1 MQFYPEQAKLGGFL
15 AFLGSGLGLLFARD
29 NNVSSEDVGAD
40 EATKIIKKFSQ
51 GPLPMILLTGLLAFG
66 AMTTFSGCAT
76 TTPQTRE
83 AIVFNAY
90 RDVWTIAHSAYQ
102 AHSENVVLGKVS
114 KEKEA
119 QVDSAWNK
127 FRLVFNT
134 AVRLNSQDWRQL
146 PPASVDVAERELINL
161 IRNL

>member
-1 MQFYPEQAKLGGFL
+1 M
-15 AFLGSGLGLLFARD
+15 
-29 NNVSSEDVGAD
+29 N
-40 EATKIIKKFSQ
+40 KIILS
-51 GPLPMILLTGLLAFG
+51 LVLILSPVVFT
-66 AMTTFSGCAT
+66 GCAT

-90 RDVWTIAHSAYQ
+90 RDAWTIAHSAYQ

-114 KEKEA
+114 KEKEIK
-119 QVDSAWNK
+119 VDAAWNR
-127 FRLVFNT
+127 FRVVFNT

>member
-1 MQFYPEQAKLGGFL
+1 
-15 AFLGSGLGLLFARD
+15 
-29 NNVSSEDVGAD
+29 
-40 EATKIIKKFSQ
+40 
-51 GPLPMILLTGLLAFG
+51 MILLTGLLAFASVATFTG
-66 AMTTFSGCAT
+66 CQTT
-76 TTPQTRE
+76 QTRE
-83 AIVFNAY
+83 AAVFNSF
-90 RDVWTIAHSAYQ
+90 RDTWTVAHSAYQ
-102 AHSENVVLGKVS
+102 AHCENVVLGKVS

-119 QVDSAWNK
+119 QVDAAWNK